1 MNKYMLKQSINFQM
15 NLFFNGK
22 KTKKTK
28 QN

>member
-1 MNKYMLKQSINFQM
+1 MNKYMLKQSINFPM